1 MIELH
6 QDLRNEGDFGEPTN
20 RPPLSIHRKLNL
32 HAKRLATLKK
42 CSIEEALA
50 HIIDNR
56 IKSIGCELNGPT
68 SEATHIYHPHTHL
81 HTAFLTLISQWRQAI
96 EIGNHNAD
104 HGAHVSKSS

>member
-1 MIELH
+1 MARKRGEGIRAIEL
-6 QDLRNEGDFGEPTN
+6 N
-20 RPPLSIHRKLNL
+20 S
-32 HAKRLATLKK
+32 
-42 CSIEEALA
+42 
-50 HIIDNR
+50 
-56 IKSIGCELNGPT
+56 PT